1 MIINKDPEAQVGSR
15 IFLSLAQEQVPACAD
30 FLELA
35 WLYDIGYRN
44 MLLCDDICLK
54 ENLFS
59 SAIGAFNAFKE
70 LYENESINFG
80 KILIKSFI

>member
-1 MIINKDPEAQVGSR
+1 
-15 IFLSLAQEQVPACAD
+15 
-30 FLELA
+30 
-35 WLYDIGYRN
+35 

-59 SAIGAFNAFKE
+59 SAIGVFNAFKE